1 MGENINQTSA
11 KQLDLMIDQEKNT
24 GDKQYIGVD
33 AIINIQREIGVDEI
47 IDKEIGVDTITDMD
61 TQVRVQCT

>member
-33 AIINIQREIGVDEI
+33 AIINIQRE
-47 IDKEIGVDTITDMD
+47 KGVDTITDMD
-61 TQVRVQCT
+61 TQVRVQCE